1 MHYIFS
7 YGTLRQID
15 IQMQLFGRILEGE
28 TDELLGFELSLQ
40 KAYGQYPVIVKT
52 ENQNSK
58 IGGVAFQL
66 SDDELLQA
74 DIYEGSE
81 YSRIQVPLKSGK
93 QAWVYVAK

>member
-1 MHYIFS
+1 MPYIFS

-15 IQMQLFGRILEGE
+15 IQEQLFGRKLEGE
-28 TDELLGFELSLQ
+28 PDELLGFELSLQ
-40 KAYGQYPVIVKT
+40 KAYGKYPIIVKT
-52 ENQNSK
+52 ENHNSK
-58 IGGVAFQL
+58 IGGVAFQI
-66 SDDELLQA
+66 SEDELLHT